1 MNSPSDKVIVQE
13 KHSQEGQS
21 GDRLRDSLWE
31 VVVGQLEELQHSG
44 GREDVRDGTEE
55 LVVAETE
62 DFHVNKLS
70 QCSGENSC
78 DAVKYAYISDNKT
91 QHNSTTKAHST
102 ITQHVPSRWLSS
114 TSKWIMRFKDPK
126 QSLRPPSNWLKDR
139 SRKVRLLIPHSV
151 SPRGPAA
158 VRRSVQRVKLQ
169 PRKTI

>member
-70 QCSGENSC
+70 QCIGENSC
-78 DAVKYAYISDNKT
+78 DALKHTYVSNNKAQ
-91 QHNSTTKAHST
+91 QHNRGAQHNNTTRT
-102 ITQHVPSRWLSS
+102 I
-114 TSKWIMRFKDPK
+114 
-126 QSLRPPSNWLKDR
+126 
-139 SRKVRLLIPHSV
+139 
-151 SPRGPAA
+151 
-158 VRRSVQRVKLQ
+158 
-169 PRKTI
+169 